1 MLPQRPTHRARVWS
15 RYLLL
20 LFIPLAIAFK
30 AWLDHQNAPRDVAGF
45 SFHRPADWSYLT
57 ETGIKPDGDHIR
69 FAPAAV
75 IAALDHGQGAPLFA
89 LTKYPPPH
97 TGINPVIG
105 VNVAY
110 ATDPDPDPGVVLEH
124 SVAEVQARSGDALEV
139 LEPINETLVA
149 GLPAA
154 RTVLAAREPQPGKA
168 RDRLTVLAIATGHL
182 SFLIAGSGAYE
193 GADRID
199 EQLAEFAG
207 SLSLDRY

>member
-1 MLPQRPTHRARVWS
+1 MPPSMLPQRPTHRARVWS

-110 ATDPDPDPGVVLEH
+110 ATDPIPIPGWY
-124 SVAEVQARSGDALEV
+124 SSTAWPRSRRARAMPWKYSSRSTK
-139 LEPINETLVA
+139 PWS
-149 GLPAA
+149 PACPRRAPCSPRASRNRA
-154 RTVLAAREPQPGKA
+154 RR
-168 RDRLTVLAIATGHL
+168 AT
-182 SFLIAGSGAYE
+182 A
-193 GADRID
+193 
-199 EQLAEFAG
+199 
-207 SLSLDRY
+207 